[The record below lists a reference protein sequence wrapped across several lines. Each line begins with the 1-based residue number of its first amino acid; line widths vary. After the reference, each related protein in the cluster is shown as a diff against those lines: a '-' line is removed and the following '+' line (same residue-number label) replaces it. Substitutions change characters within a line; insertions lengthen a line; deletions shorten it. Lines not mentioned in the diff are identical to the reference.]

1 MSLYPVHSKKVTTL
15 LSDSD
20 SNRRGWAFIVGNSP
34 ANSVESKSMEG
45 TVKYAKVDFT
55 LGHAHSFGYN
65 SGKRS
70 LKTQR
75 DATTTAKEVAEV
87 DDDFIEWNKFKIFH
101 MRNSDMA
108 SDGTEG
114 WNSVTWNERSVQE
127 SAEDA
132 WSKRNNAKMSV
143 GAIVGT
149 VIGVLVVAVIAAVG
163 VATYALHKRK
173 KKLEQAQALSLD
185 R

>member
-1 MSLYPVHSKKVTTL
+1 MSLYLVHSKKVNTL
-15 LSDSD
+15 FSDSD

-34 ANSVESKSMEG
+34 ANSVESRSMEG
-45 TVKYAKVDFT
+45 TVKYAKVDFK
-55 LGHAHSFGYN
+55 LGHTHSFGYN

-70 LKTQR
+70 LITQR

-101 MRNSDMA
+101 MRSADMA

-114 WNSVTWNERSVQE
+114 WNTVTWNERSVQE

-149 VIGVLVVAVIAAVG
+149 VTGVLVVAVIAVG
-163 VATYALHKRK
+163 VVTYALHKRK
-173 KKLEQAQALSLD
+173 KKLEQAQAPSLG